1 MKKYTIL
8 LYALMFINFWAIM
21 YENITIFVVSI
32 IIVVVTIG
40 LIIKN
45 YRLWK

>member
-8 LYALMFINFWAIM
+8 LYILMFTNFWAMM

-32 IIVVVTIG
+32 ILVLVTIC
-40 LIIKN
+40 LIIKK
-45 YRLWK
+45 L

>member
-8 LYALMFINFWAIM
+8 LYTLMFINFWAIM

-32 IIVVVTIG
+32 ILVLITIC
-40 LIIKN
+40 LIIKK
-45 YRLWK
+45 L

>member
-1 MKKYTIL
+1 MKKYIIL

-32 IIVVVTIG
+32 ILFLITILC
-40 LIIKN
+40 LIIKK
-45 YRLWK
+45 L